1 MKKMKKGG
9 FMNAEECAPMNF
21 SIGNEISKENN
32 LNLAPSSEQAMLGN
46 RRATE
51 HIFVPMKSY
60 PATPETHLQAK
71 QPKLKNVVENSNLI
85 RNQNFDVL
93 KTNFNP
99 TETQKFEETF
109 REKLHAATNKLNK
122 SFYDPESHTAFRPI
136 IRVDG
141 KNANSELNKV
151 DKPSIKTP
159 QQTKYQ
165 INAKIDTSN
174 VLNPKN
180 ILEIQNLSRQTRPA
194 EEQPMNFIDELKMLS
209 EMRGKL
215 GA

>member
-1 MKKMKKGG
+1 MKKIKKAKAMKKMKKGG

-32 LNLAPSSEQAMLGN
+32 LNLAPSSDQAMLGN

-109 REKLHAATNKLNK
+109 R
-122 SFYDPESHTAFRPI
+122 
-136 IRVDG
+136 
-141 KNANSELNKV
+141 
-151 DKPSIKTP
+151 
-159 QQTKYQ
+159 
-165 INAKIDTSN
+165 
-174 VLNPKN
+174 
-180 ILEIQNLSRQTRPA
+180 
-194 EEQPMNFIDELKMLS
+194 
-209 EMRGKL
+209 
-215 GA
+215 